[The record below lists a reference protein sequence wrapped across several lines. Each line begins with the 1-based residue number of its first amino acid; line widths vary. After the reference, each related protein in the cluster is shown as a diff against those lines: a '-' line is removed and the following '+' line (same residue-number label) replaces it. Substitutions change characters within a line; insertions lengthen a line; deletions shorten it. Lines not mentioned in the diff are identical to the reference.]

1 MFVRVRQ
8 LALPLL
14 LLLLTACATVRTTPG
29 PGDSGPG
36 GPTASEPRGDGRAA
50 EAFPPAD
57 RDGYRPPA
65 RLAVLLPTTGPVA
78 GAGTSVRDGL
88 LAAYYG
94 ETRRRPEIRFYD
106 TASTPSG
113 AVAALDAAVADG
125 AQLVLGPLTR
135 DEVGA
140 VFARGPV
147 AVPVIALN
155 RGPQPPTRGS
165 ASFALAPD
173 DEGIA
178 AAERLVQRGA
188 RRVFAYVQRDDN
200 SLRALA
206 AFKVRLRELGGDVVG
221 ERNVEAATPELA
233 AQVGQDIATHAPQ
246 GIFLALK
253 AEQARAVVGA
263 LRGTPALAAPRVAT
277 SLVLNGA
284 SERKD
289 VALDGTEYPELPW
302 LLGSGGALP
311 PPGEVKLGSAR
322 GPSQRLFA
330 FGADAW
336 ALVAWYQR
344 LFDDPGFSLGGA
356 TGRLFLDG
364 RGQVQHAPA
373 WAEFSGGRGRL
384 AARPSE
390 PAPGH

>member
-8 LALPLL
+8 LASISLI
-14 LLLLTACATVRTTPG
+14 LLLTACATVRTTP
-29 PGDSGPG
+29 PGEPG
-36 GPTASEPRGDGRAA
+36 GPGPTPSEPRGDGSAA
-50 EAFPPAD
+50 DAFPPAD

-94 ETRRRPEIRFYD
+94 EPRRKPEIRFYD
-106 TASTPSG
+106 TGSTPSG

-155 RGPQPPTRGS
+155 RGPRPPTRGS

-188 RRVFAYVQRDDN
+188 RGNAVAYVQRDDN
-200 SLRALA
+200 SQRALA
-206 AFKVRLRELGGDVVG
+206 AFKARFTELGGRVVH
-221 ERNVEAATPELA
+221 ERNVEEATPELA
-233 AQVGQDIATHAPQ
+233 AQVAQDVATFAPD
-246 GIFLALK
+246 GVFLALK

-263 LRGTPALAAPRVAT
+263 LRGSPAAAKPRVST

-302 LLGSGGALP
+302 LLGVGGSIP
-311 PPGEVKLGSAR
+311 SPGEVRLGSAR

-336 ALVAWYQR
+336 SLVAWYQQ
-344 LFDDPGFSLGGA
+344 LWNPGFSLGGA
-356 TGRLFLDG
+356 TGRLFLDS

-384 AARPSE
+384 AARPTE